1 MLWFAESV
9 KNALV
14 FVDPLVEFSLQFVLG
29 HADKEVSNQLWNRF
43 AHRPDSDLEN
53 GVDTRSNFFYKDVC
67 ASSVRLLCRRLLL
80 LLRDWHAVLVVL
92 WSHDF
97 LLRHNRSAIFF
108 VVRIVNEQVV
118 LL

>member
-1 MLWFAESV
+1 MQHFQRLFERLYNLSESSTSLSNMLWFAESV

-43 AHRPDSDLEN
+43 AHRPNSDLEN

-80 LLRDWHAVLVVL
+80 LLRD
-92 WSHDF
+92 
-97 LLRHNRSAIFF
+97 
-108 VVRIVNEQVV
+108 
-118 LL
+118 

>member
-1 MLWFAESV
+1 MQHFQRLFERLYNLSESSTSLSNMLWFAESV

-80 LLRDWHAVLVVL
+80 LLRD
-92 WSHDF
+92 
-97 LLRHNRSAIFF
+97 
-108 VVRIVNEQVV
+108 
-118 LL
+118 

>member
-1 MLWFAESV
+1 MLWLAESD

-14 FVDPLVEFSLQFVLG
+14 FVDPLVEFSLRFVLG
-29 HADKEVSNQLWNRF
+29 HADKECF

-80 LLRDWHAVLVVL
+80 LLRD
-92 WSHDF
+92 
-97 LLRHNRSAIFF
+97 
-108 VVRIVNEQVV
+108 
-118 LL
+118 

>member
-1 MLWFAESV
+1 MQHFQRLFERLYNLSESSTSLSNMLWFAESV

-43 AHRPDSDLEN
+43 AHRSDSDLEN

-80 LLRDWHAVLVVL
+80 LLRD
-92 WSHDF
+92 
-97 LLRHNRSAIFF
+97 
-108 VVRIVNEQVV
+108 
-118 LL
+118 

>member
-43 AHRPDSDLEN
+43 AHSPDSDLEN

-80 LLRDWHAVLVVL
+80 LLRD
-92 WSHDF
+92 
-97 LLRHNRSAIFF
+97 
-108 VVRIVNEQVV
+108 
-118 LL
+118 